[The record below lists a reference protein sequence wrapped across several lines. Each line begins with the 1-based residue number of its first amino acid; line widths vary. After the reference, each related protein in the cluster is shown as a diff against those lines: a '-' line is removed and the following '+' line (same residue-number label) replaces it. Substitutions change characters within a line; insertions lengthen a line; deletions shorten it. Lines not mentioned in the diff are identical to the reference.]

1 MKMNG
6 EGSVYQCDRECNY
19 NIFYDDI
26 HFLEVKEMFHFH
38 ILS

>member
-1 MKMNG
+1 MKMTG